1 MRRLLPLL
9 GVVALLAA
17 GCGSSSSPTAEQFAA
32 KVQTI
37 CDEYN
42 QSAGHEIG
50 DERPADPSD
59 PKTTSLQ
66 ITQYAGLLGRVELL
80 FHSEARRPRGDQGE
94 PSASA
99 KKRYVTFLG
108 VYRQVDAALAQAARA
123 APKGDRAGL
132 VAALSRINA
141 AGALVDSTH
150 VAC

>member
-9 GVVALLAA
+9 GVAALVA
-17 GCGSSSSPTAEQFAA
+17 GCGSSSAPTEEQFAA
-32 KVQTI
+32 KVKTV
-37 CDEYN
+37 CAEYN
-42 QSAGHEIG
+42 QRAGHEIG

-59 PKTTSLQ
+59 PKTTPLQ
-66 ITQYAGLLGRVELL
+66 IAQYAGLLGRVQLL
-80 FHSEARRPRGDQGE
+80 FHSELGALAQIE

-123 APKGDRAGL
+123 ARKGDRAGL